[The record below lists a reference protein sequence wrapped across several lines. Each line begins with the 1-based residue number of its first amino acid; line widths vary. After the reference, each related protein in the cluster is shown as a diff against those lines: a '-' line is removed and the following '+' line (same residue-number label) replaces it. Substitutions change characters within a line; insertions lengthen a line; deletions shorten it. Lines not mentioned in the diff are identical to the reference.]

1 MREAEQRLGRE
12 KRSVVVRLV
21 SSVVVVGV
29 LLFWLMRSLGY
40 APVVAAVLAATAA
53 LPPLAASLT
62 FARVAWSGWYP
73 GPTGLRI
80 LAVVWAV
87 SPATTGAAIAF
98 KLFDLSGRL
107 ALVLAAG
114 LLVGFASWYQ
124 HQTLNSNRQQV
135 QRPIELR
142 DWKQADRMIQDC
154 RAALGDPSLGVDH
167 RAVVE
172 LNLARALIAR
182 SLLAGRHDGLVEATT
197 LIEQVF
203 RNPPPQPELLMLAAR
218 DLVAVMS
225 VKAQKLGD
233 LDGYQEAVRLQVDM
247 AERWPDI
254 PGALANAY
262 DDEAD
267 LHLLLAGRPSE
278 DDQEAARQLDLVL
291 QRTHDAMRALPE
303 GSPLLPML
311 HGKLAYLL
319 QAVDPDEAVRHGRTA
334 QRLAARRPAWERATV
349 GLGLANALAGRAEDG
364 GPSAVDDLDEAVEL
378 CRFAIRRGSPD
389 MRGVATEALTDVL
402 VARASVLRDRGG
414 DDTAVAAAF
423 RQAHEAARRLALPT
437 ASRVAT
443 VWAEWA
449 VERGQTREAAD
460 AYWHLVSAIPGE
472 TANRILRPDKE
483 RAVAATQ
490 GVAAEAGYW
499 LLRAGRAR
507 EAAVA
512 IELGRAVLLT
522 NTVQRERL
530 GLEALL
536 AEAGRLDLYHRYRSA
551 TAQLDEAERLEQ
563 LGPATPSRA
572 RPLHFQ
578 GRSYHAAFTSALQEA
593 WAAYDEVAHEIGRML
608 GLDLA
613 TAPRYEDL
621 QAAARHGPLVYLAAA
636 EAGGFAL
643 VVDQD
648 RDPRPIWL
656 SELTTSTLRHRAGA
670 FLAGP
675 SGPREWWRPTLDETL
690 DWLWSAVMAEVV
702 KVVAPELSVTL
713 VPVGALS
720 LLPLHAARH
729 RAGPDGAWRYA
740 GDQSELRYAPN
751 ARVLQRAQGIAEQL
765 GNHQF
770 QVLAVDA
777 SRTDGHK
784 ELSHATRETRD
795 IERLLDGTCQVLSDA
810 TADEVL
816 GALPA
821 FTTWHFACHGRA
833 VVERPLDSALLL
845 ADRPLRL
852 RDLIARPGG
861 RQRMAVLSGC
871 ETSVPGT
878 ELLDEVVGLPSGLL
892 QVGVAGVV
900 GSQWRVGDRAARLLV
915 LRFYRLWRDGL
926 EPARALIEAQAWLR
940 SLSNEQLHG
949 LEPGQYPRP
958 AGLPAEA
965 LAAWA
970 AQCPFQHPD
979 NWAAF
984 SYTGA

>member
-1 MREAEQRLGRE
+1 MREAEQRLGRA
-12 KRSVVVRLV
+12 KRSVVVKLV
-21 SSVVVVGV
+21 SSVLVVGV
-29 LLFWLMRSLGY
+29 LLFWLLRSLGY

-53 LPPLAASLT
+53 LSSLAASLT
-62 FARVAWSGWYP
+62 FARVAWSWWYP
-73 GPTGLRI
+73 DPTRLRV
-80 LAVVWAV
+80 LAVIWAV

-98 KLFDLSGRL
+98 RLLDLSGPL

-124 HQTLNSNRQQV
+124 RQTLDSNRRQV

-142 DWKQADRMIQDC
+142 DWTQADEMIRDC
-154 RAALGDPSLGVDH
+154 RRSLGDPSLGPQH
-167 RAVVE
+167 RTVVE
-172 LNLARALIAR
+172 LNLARALMAR

-197 LIEQVF
+197 LIERVL
-203 RNPPPQPELLMLAAR
+203 RDPPPQPELLMIAAR
-218 DLVAVMS
+218 DLVAAMS
-225 VKAQKLGD
+225 VKAEKLGD
-233 LDGYQEAVRLQVDM
+233 MDGYQEAVRLLVDM

-262 DDEAD
+262 NDEAD
-267 LHLLLAGRPSE
+267 LHLLLAGRRGEHDP
-278 DDQEAARQLDLVL
+278 EAARQLDLVL
-291 QRTHDAMRALPE
+291 QRTHDAMRVLPE
-303 GSPLLPML
+303 GSPMLPML
-311 HGKLAYLL
+311 HGKLANLL
-319 QAVDPDEAVRHGRTA
+319 LFGDPDEAVRHGRTA
-334 QRLAARRPAWERATV
+334 QRLAARHSAWERAY
-349 GLGLANALAGRAEDG
+349 LGLSLAMALAQRAEDG
-364 GPSAVDDLDEAVEL
+364 SPSAVDDLDEAVRL
-378 CRFAIRRGSPD
+378 CQFAVRRGIPD
-389 MRGVATEALTDVL
+389 MRAMATESLADVL
-402 VARASVLRDRGG
+402 AARASILRDRGG
-414 DDTAVAAAF
+414 DDSVVAAAF
-423 RQAHEAARRLALPT
+423 RQAHEAARRLSLPT
-437 ASRVAT
+437 ASRVAIQ
-443 VWAEWA
+443 WAEWA
-449 VERGQTREAAD
+449 VDRRQTRDAAD

-507 EAAVA
+507 DAAVA

-536 AEAGRLDLYHRYRSA
+536 AEAGRPDLYHRYRLA
-551 TAQLDEAERLEQ
+551 AGQLDEAERLEQ
-563 LGPATPSRA
+563 LGPATPTRA
-572 RPLHFQ
+572 RPLLLQ

-593 WAAYDEVAHEIGRML
+593 WAAYDEVAREIGRVL

-613 TAPRYEDL
+613 TPPRYEDL
-621 QAAARHGPLVYLAAA
+621 QVAARQGPLVYLAAA

-643 VVDQD
+643 VVGSE
-648 RDPRPIWL
+648 RDPQPIWL
-656 SELTTSTLRHRAGA
+656 PELDTDTLRHRAYA
-670 FLAGP
+670 FIAGP

-690 DWLWSAVMAEVV
+690 DWLWSAVMGEVV
-702 KVVAPELSVTL
+702 ESMAPGSPVTL

-740 GDQSELRYAPN
+740 GDLSELRYAPN
-751 ARVLQRAQGIAEQL
+751 ARVLQRALEIAEQL
-765 GNHQF
+765 GDHRF

-777 SRTDGHK
+777 SRSAGHQ
-784 ELSHATRETRD
+784 ELSHAKRETRD
-795 IERLLDGTCQVLSDA
+795 IERLLDGACQVLSDA
-810 TADEVL
+810 TADQVV
-816 GALPA
+816 GSLPA
-821 FTTWHFACHGRA
+821 FTTWHFACHGHA

-852 RDLIARPGG
+852 RDLIAWPKGQ
-861 RQRMAVLSGC
+861 QRMAVLSGC

-892 QVGVAGVV
+892 EVGVAGVV

-915 LRFYRLWRDGL
+915 LQFYRLWREGL
-926 EPARALIEAQAWLR
+926 APPRALTEAQAWLR
-940 SLSNEQLHG
+940 SQSNEQLHE

-970 AQCPFQHPD
+970 VQCPFQHPD